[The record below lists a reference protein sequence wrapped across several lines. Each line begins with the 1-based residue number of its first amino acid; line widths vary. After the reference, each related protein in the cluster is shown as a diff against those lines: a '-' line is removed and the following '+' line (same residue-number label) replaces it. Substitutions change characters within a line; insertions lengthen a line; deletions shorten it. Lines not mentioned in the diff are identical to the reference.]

1 MHKKCF
7 VKYCENKN
15 YGEIILKDV
24 TFHSFPNDA
33 NVIDKWTQ
41 SLLSN
46 RLETGFSKVEDI
58 KITKGSCICSDHF
71 EQDCFVQRQIG
82 CVGSHNHRRLKKDA
96 VPTVFK
102 IKVNC

>member
-1 MHKKCF
+1 MQKKCF

-15 YGEIILKDV
+15 YGEIIQKDV

-46 RLETGFSKVEDI
+46 RFETGFSKMEDI
-58 KITKGSCICSDHF
+58 KIKKSSYICSDHF
-71 EQDCFVQRQIG
+71 EQGCFFQIQ
-82 CVGSHNHRRLKKDA
+82 GSARYKNHRRLKKDA